1 MSLSKQLLILI
12 SLLFLIVFSA
22 SFVIS
27 MGSIRDYLE
36 VESEI
41 HMQDT
46 ATSLG
51 LSLSPHME
59 DENDPILQTMM
70 SAIFDMGYYR
80 EMRLEDIDGKTLVSL
95 KNPVKMEGVPQW
107 LINWLPMKSAT
118 ASSEISSGWSISGTL
133 YVSSNPAYAY
143 LKLYKQAK
151 ETLLYSVIIFVGA
164 FALLM
169 LVLRFTLQPLKAIQK
184 QANEISSGQFTT
196 IDRLPWTKEVRHVA
210 QSMNSMSVKIGDTIT
225 RLNQRLD
232 ALNDNLKRDGLTR
245 LLNQATFTADMKK
258 RLSSGHTGYVSYI
271 KFVDLSDISKQK
283 GNQLAD
289 TLLKDMARILNNA
302 VAGNGHAYRLYGA
315 EFAIIYDES
324 DINLIQSFAKNL
336 QQAMTEL
343 AEHYEVDDLVH
354 IGLVK
359 FDRTSEFERLMP
371 ALIEAYEQASIIG
384 QNAFFIKDDSISSL
398 SEQEWKAAI
407 THAINRDTPE
417 IYFTAEAYNYAGPKP
432 VKVMQEAFSFVK
444 DKAGNTLSVGTFF
457 SMAQEF
463 GLSEPVDRCIVNKV
477 LLKMEQ
483 DRISC
488 PVSINLT
495 MDSID
500 SASFHKWLESRIEQ
514 SVISAELLTFSVSA
528 YAATKNLKAFTNF
541 SRFVKSLGANSLIKR
556 YSADII
562 AIDELRH
569 LHLDYIRLA
578 RDLTQNI
585 GSNASK
591 PDFLEIMHE
600 VSRLLDIKV
609 LAEAVTNDE
618 DFAIVKQAGIYG
630 ISR

>member
-70 SAIFDMGYYR
+70 NAIFDMGYYR

-151 ETLLYSVIIFVGA
+151 ETLLYSAIIFVGA

-196 IDRLPWTKEVRHVA
+196 IDRLPWTREVRQVA

-232 ALNDNLKRDGLTR
+232 SLNDNLKRDTLTR
-245 LLNQATFTADMKK
+245 LLNQATFTADVKR

-271 KFVDLSDISKQK
+271 KFLDLAAISKQK

-336 QQAMTEL
+336 QQALTEL
-343 AEHYEVDDLVH
+343 AEHYEVEDLVH
-354 IGLVK
+354 FGLVK

-371 ALIEAYEQASIIG
+371 ALIEAYEQARIIG
-384 QNAFFIKDDSISSL
+384 HNAFFIKDDSISSL
-398 SEQEWKAAI
+398 SEQEWKAVI

-417 IYFTAEAYNYAGPKP
+417 IYFTAEAYNYDGPKP

-444 DKAGNTLSVGTFF
+444 DKAGKTLSVGTFF

-463 GLSEPVDRCIVNKV
+463 GLAESVDRCIVNKV

-483 DRISC
+483 DHITC

-541 SRFVKSLGANSLIKR
+541 SRFVKSLGAKSLIKR

-562 AIDELRH
+562 AVDELRH

-585 GSNASK
+585 RGNASK

-609 LAEAVTNDE
+609 LAEAVTADE
-618 DFAIVKQAGIYG
+618 DFNTVKQAGIYG